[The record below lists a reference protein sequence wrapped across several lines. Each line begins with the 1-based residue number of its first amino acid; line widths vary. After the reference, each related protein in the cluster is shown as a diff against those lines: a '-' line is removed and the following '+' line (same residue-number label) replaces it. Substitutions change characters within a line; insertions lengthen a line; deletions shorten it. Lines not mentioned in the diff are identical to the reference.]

1 MLFVV
6 GDFHALTAEHVARAH
21 EHRIAQL
28 RRRLRRLVRGEDGRA
43 LRLRDAQPVQQLVEQ
58 LAVFRRVDVAQI
70 GAEDAVSGFPN
81 RLGELDGRLA
91 AELAD
96 HADRLLDLQHVHHVF
111 RRERLEIQAIRGIE
125 VGGNRLRVVVDDDGI
140 EARALERPD
149 AVHRAVVKLDALT
162 DADRAGA
169 ENDDGFAPA
178 VLRLGRGAVGAVE
191 IRADGLELAA
201 AGINHAE
208 GGQHLEPLAQHADI
222 RRLAA
227 DEARHRAVRH
237 AHLFGG
243 HQRVAIQRG
252 NAVHRAELLFHADD
266 VLHLFEEP
274 DVDLGDLVD
283 VLHRHAAPQRLRDD
297 ERALG
302 VDIPQLALQ
311 LLVAERLQR
320 RGHKAVPAHFQR
332 AYGLEQRVF
341 EVRAD
346 GHDFAGR
353 LHLRADVL
361 VGVNELIKRPAR
373 EFQHHVVDRRLGAGV
388 GLPGHAVDD
397 FIERVAQRD
406 AGRHLGNR
414 VARRLGGQRGGAR
427 HARVDLDDVILHAVR
442 AERILHVAAAL
453 DTQRADDVH

>member
-1 MLFVV
+1 M
-6 GDFHALTAEHVARAH
+6 
-21 EHRIAQL
+21 
-28 RRRLRRLVRGEDGRA
+28 
-43 LRLRDAQPVQQLVEQ
+43 
-58 LAVFRRVDVAQI
+58 
-70 GAEDAVSGFPN
+70 
-81 RLGELDGRLA
+81 
-91 AELAD
+91 
-96 HADRLLDLQHVHHVF
+96 
-111 RRERLEIQAIRGIE
+111 
-125 VGGNRLRVVVDDDGI
+125 
-140 EARALERPD
+140 
-149 AVHRAVVKLDALT
+149 HRAVVKLDALT

-201 AGINHAE
+201 AGIDHAE

-252 NAVHRAELLFHADD
+252 DAVHRAELLLHADD

-311 LLVAERLQR
+311 FLVAERLQR
-320 RGHKAVPAHFQR
+320 RGHEAVPAHFQR
-332 AYGLEQRVF
+332 AHGLEQRVF

-373 EFQHHVVDRRLGAGV
+373 EFQHDVVDRRLGAGV

-453 DTQRADDVH
+453 DAQRADDVH